1 MKKFIAFALFAL
13 CIIGALG
20 GVIVTIVSGAWPVAI
35 GILGLAYTAWP
46 EFKKL
51 WYTLNFT

>member
-1 MKKFIAFALFAL
+1 MKKFIAFGLFAL

-20 GVIVTIVSGAWPVAI
+20 GFIVCLVSGVWPIAI

-46 EFKKL
+46 EFKDY
-51 WYTLNFT
+51 WYTLNFK

>member
-46 EFKKL
+46 EFKKY
-51 WYTLNFT
+51 WYTLNF